1 MHLLTE
7 EELKVAEKAV
17 KGLFPESVKVYG
29 CLFNMNRGKPHNFDV
44 IADSWPDFRV
54 IICKQKAQRSLDR
67 EGDFN
72 IYNIYSKDKESL
84 KKMLSVPSVINWNTF
99 TLLAGVDI
107 NHLDAVKE
115 LCIFHNVRGET
126 EGIVYL
132 LLLEDA
138 SHLKDPECIAECNI
152 VPLTADHAEL
162 VNSNWK
168 YGRNAMSYNS
178 VKNYITNFPSWCV
191 LDKSGKPVSW
201 ILMYQHGAMGLLYT
215 VPEHRRKGY
224 AKLLISIMAKHLLEQ
239 GYPVYCFVDEGN
251 EASYR
256 LFTSMGFRHK
266 PDYHTVWFQ
275 INEKL

>member
-1 MHLLTE
+1 
-7 EELKVAEKAV
+7 
-17 KGLFPESVKVYG
+17 VYG

-72 IYNIYSKDKESL
+72 IYNIYSKDKES
-84 KKMLSVPSVINWNTF
+84 
-99 TLLAGVDI
+99 VDI

-132 LLLEDA
+132 LL
-138 SHLKDPECIAECNI
+138 IAECNI